1 MSPAFLKAFD
11 LTLGKEGGYSDDP
24 GDHGNWTGGR
34 TGVGEL
40 RGTKFGISAAS
51 YQNEDIKGMTVL
63 RAQEIYYGDFWARLR
78 LDEVSS
84 PAVAAEIFDT
94 AVNAGKRKAA
104 YITQQ
109 ALVYLGVTVAVDG
122 TMGPETVRA
131 INTYGDETALLKTLN
146 GLQFMHYYNLVKA
159 DPSMTRFARG
169 WLKRIEL

>member
-11 LTLGKEGGYSDDP
+11 LTLGKEGGYVNDPLDP
-24 GDHGNWTGGR
+24 G
-34 TGVGEL
+34 GET
-40 RGTKFGISAAS
+40 RFGISKRD
-51 YQNEDIKGMTVL
+51 YPDEDLKALTTL
-63 RAQEIYYGDFWARLR
+63 RAREIYYRDFWLPLR

-84 PAVAAEIFDT
+84 PEISAEIFDT
-94 AVNAGKRKAA
+94 AVNAGKRRAA
-104 YITQQ
+104 YIAQQ

-131 INTYGDETALLKTLN
+131 INAYGDEIALSKTLN

>member
-11 LTLGKEGGYSDDP
+11 LTLGKEGGYVNDPLDP
-24 GDHGNWTGGR
+24 G
-34 TGVGEL
+34 GET
-40 RGTKFGISAAS
+40 RFGISKRD
-51 YQNEDIKGMTVL
+51 YPDEDLKALTTL
-63 RAQEIYYGDFWARLR
+63 RAREIYYRDFWLPLR

-84 PAVAAEIFDT
+84 PEISAEIFDT
-94 AVNAGKRKAA
+94 AVNAGKRRAA
-104 YITQQ
+104 YIAQQ

-131 INTYGDETALLKTLN
+131 INAYGDEIALLKTLN